1 MPGLAAVSDRVYPGP
16 ASAPALR
23 HRRSTATTARRV
35 AGAAWRHA
43 LLLLCALAFVLP
55 FAWMIVTSLKTNQ
68 QIVRYPPEW
77 IPVPIRWANYAD
89 ALAEAPLLRY
99 AANTTLI
106 CVLTVIGALLSNTV
120 VAYGFSRLEWRGRE
134 ALFVV
139 VLASLM
145 LPFQVTMVPLFLLFS
160 RIGWVN
166 TYLPLIVP
174 AFFGNAFYIFLL
186 RQFFLGIPR
195 DFTDAAKLE
204 GASEIQ
210 TLWHIIL
217 PLSRPALISV
227 ALFQFLFS
235 WNDYLGPLIF
245 LNEQAKFTLA
255 LGLANMQSAMGLSQ
269 FGLIMAAAAM
279 IVLPVLV
286 VFVAAQRFF
295 VEGIAASGL
304 KG

>member
-1 MPGLAAVSDRVYPGP
+1 MATLVAREQ
-16 ASAPALR
+16 APAAYRRPPQTSLR
-23 HRRSTATTARRV
+23 RA
-35 AGAAWRHA
+35 AGFAGRQA

-77 IPVPIRWANYAD
+77 IPDPIRWANYGD

-99 AANTTLI
+99 AGNTALI
-106 CVLTVIGALLSNTV
+106 CGLTVLGALLSNTV
-120 VAYGFSRLEWRGRE
+120 VAYGFSRIEWRGRE

-174 AFFGNAFYIFLL
+174 AFFGNAFYVFLL

-195 DFTDAAKLE
+195 DFSDAAKLE
-204 GASEIQ
+204 GATEFQI
-210 TLWHIIL
+210 LRHIVV
-217 PLSRPALISV
+217 PLARPALITV

-245 LNEQAKFTLA
+245 INEETKFTLA

-279 IVLPVLV
+279 IVLPVLLLFV
-286 VFVAAQRFF
+286 VAQRFF